1 MKILAGDI
9 GGTKT
14 ELAIFDSAEST
25 IPIFEMRFIN
35 REQGSFEAMLKNF
48 VTLSKDSVKFV
59 CLAVAGTIINGR
71 CNMPNIEWI
80 VDEQEIRKL
89 LSIDHVRLINDLE
102 ATAHGMLTLRS
113 DKLIT
118 INEGVP
124 NPAGN
129 LALIASGTGLGE
141 AILFR
146 AGKSSDTK
154 HYQIAAS
161 EGGHV
166 DYAPHNALEMEL
178 LRYIWSR
185 FGHASWE
192 RVVSGPG
199 IINIYEFLISLEN
212 TYETPQTRF
221 KIMNASDQGA
231 AVFQAAQSRESP
243 ASVQAINI
251 FIENYGAAAG
261 NLVLKALST
270 GGLYIGGGIAP
281 KLTEYFTS
289 GEFMHAFI
297 NKGRFSEML
306 KNVPV
311 KLILEPKT
319 ALLGAA
325 TFAFKHWDKLSGV
338 GEAHARLKK

>member
-14 ELAIFDSAEST
+14 ELAIFDMAEPKT
-25 IPIFEMRFIN
+25 PIFEMRFVN
-35 REQGSFEAMLKNF
+35 REQDSFETMLKNF
-48 VTLSKDSVKFV
+48 IKLSNESIQHI

-71 CNMPNIEWI
+71 CIMPNIAWI
-80 VDEQEIRKL
+80 LDEQEIRKTL
-89 LSIDHVRLINDLE
+89 AVEQVKLINDLE
-102 ATAHGMLTLRS
+102 ATAYGMLVLPS
-113 DKLIT
+113 DKLLV
-118 INEGVP
+118 INEGIT
-124 NPAGN
+124 NPSGN
-129 LALIASGTGLGE
+129 IALIAAGTGLGE

-146 AGKSSDTK
+146 SEQGSSSQ

-166 DYAPHNALEMEL
+166 DYAPHNTLETEL
-178 LRYIWSR
+178 LRYIWAK

-192 RVVSGPG
+192 RVVSGSG
-199 IINIYEFLISLEN
+199 IALIYEFLASSEN
-212 TYETPQTRF
+212 AADSFPDTFQVKS
-221 KIMNASDQGA
+221 KIMSATDRGA
-231 AVFQAAQSRESP
+231 AIFQAAQSGESP
-243 ASVQAINI
+243 ISVQAILM

-261 NLVLKALST
+261 NLALKVLST

-281 KLTEYFTS
+281 KLTGYFTTR
-289 GEFMHAFI
+289 EFMQAFTD
-297 NKGRFSEML
+297 KGRFSEML

-325 TFAFKHWDKLSGV
+325 VFAIQ
-338 GEAHARLKK
+338 LKF